1 MLGICSV
8 SVLVLHETLL
18 VPVLMYGS
26 ETMLWLEKE
35 RFRIRA
41 VQMDNLR
48 GLLGIRRMDRV
59 PNARIR
65 ELCGV
70 TKGVDERIDE
80 GVLLWFDHMERMENN
95 RIAKRVYVEE
105 CAGSQSVGSPRKRWI
120 DTVKKCLRKRGLD
133 VRQARRKV
141 QDRSE

>member
-1 MLGICSV
+1 MFRICSL

-26 ETMLWLEKE
+26 ETMLWKEKE
-35 RFRIRA
+35 RSSFRA

-65 ELCGV
+65 E
-70 TKGVDERIDE
+70 
-80 GVLLWFDHMERMENN
+80 
-95 RIAKRVYVEE
+95 
-105 CAGSQSVGSPRKRWI
+105 
-120 DTVKKCLRKRGLD
+120 
-133 VRQARRKV
+133 
-141 QDRSE
+141 